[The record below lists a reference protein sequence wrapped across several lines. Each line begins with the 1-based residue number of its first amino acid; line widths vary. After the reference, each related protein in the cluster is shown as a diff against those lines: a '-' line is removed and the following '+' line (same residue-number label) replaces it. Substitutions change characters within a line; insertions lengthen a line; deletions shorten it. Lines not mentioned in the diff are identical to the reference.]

1 MKNREEYEW
10 SDAAADLA
18 LSSTLTLH
26 EAHGVIWSFRGK
38 DLHPYD
44 VLPMLKLIFGSYS
57 EEDRVRG
64 VMGMIDLA
72 RAQGEIVGFIW
83 KTEGQEVRI
92 SPDEITIV
100 RLAA

>member
-1 MKNREEYEW
+1 MKNRDEYEW
-10 SDAAADLA
+10 GDAASDLA

-26 EAHGVIWSFRGK
+26 EAHGVIWGFRGK

-44 VLPMLKLIFGSYS
+44 VLPLLKLIFGSYS

-83 KTEGQEVRI
+83 ETDGKKIRI
-92 SPDEITIV
+92 DPHEITIV